1 MNLLTQVTH
10 SDYSKSKV
18 GEIEIDKPNKY
29 LLFVSEG
36 GRWWLAQSPNIK
48 KILGFKSTGMKSSC
62 SSLVY
67 MGSLRVLWPP

>member
-18 GEIEIDKPNKY
+18 GEIEIDKLNKY

-36 GRWWLAQSPNIK
+36 DRWWLAQSPNIK

-67 MGSLRVLWPP
+67 MGSLRVLWLP